1 MEVRA
6 HLRFL
11 RIAPRKVR
19 LVVNLVRGLPVDQ
32 ATDQLTVLP
41 KRAARPVLKLLNSAI
56 ANAEHNF
63 KLERKDL
70 RIKSI
75 VANEGPRL
83 KRFQPRAFGRAAE
96 ILKKMTHVTI
106 VLEDTAKSAAPKKST
121 VKHPPTTK
129 ATPADVKHE
138 SAATHTAMTA
148 IKPVK
153 SEKPSKSATS
163 KSKAHD
169 AQDATIR
176 RQGKS

>member
-6 HLRFL
+6 HLRYL

-19 LVVNLVRGLPVDQ
+19 LVIGLIRGMSVEQ
-32 ATDQLTVLP
+32 ATDQLSVVP
-41 KRAARPVLKLLNSAI
+41 KRAALPILKLLNSAV

-63 KLERKDL
+63 QLEKKNL

-83 KRFQPRAFGRAAE
+83 KRYRPRAFGRAAE

-106 VLEDTAKSAAPKKST
+106 VLEDPTAVAGKKPAVKKIATVEAPKNEIKGEPVEAAVVAPTSPKGKTAKS
-121 VKHPPTTK
+121 PTAK
-129 ATPADVKHE
+129 A
-138 SAATHTAMTA
+138 
-148 IKPVK
+148 
-153 SEKPSKSATS
+153 
-163 KSKAHD
+163 KARG

-176 RQGKS
+176 RQGTT